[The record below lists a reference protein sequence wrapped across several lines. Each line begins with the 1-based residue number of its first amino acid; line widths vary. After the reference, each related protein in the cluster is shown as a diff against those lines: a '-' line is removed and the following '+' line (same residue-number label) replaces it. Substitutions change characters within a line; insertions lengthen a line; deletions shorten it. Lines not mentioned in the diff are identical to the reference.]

1 MQNRS
6 GIVGNNNNVSRVVIF
21 LIFKNHSRATLP
33 RFLPTARWLKN
44 DLGYLDGQ
52 HRVI

>member
-6 GIVGNNNNVSRVVIF
+6 GIVGNNNSVSRVVIF
-21 LIFKNHSRATLP
+21 LIQKTIRRATLP

-44 DLGYLDGQ
+44 DLGYLDAQ
-52 HRVI
+52 HGII

>member
-6 GIVGNNNNVSRVVIF
+6 GIVGNNNCVSWVVIV
-21 LIFKNHSRATLP
+21 LIQNHIRRATLP

-44 DLGYLDGQ
+44 DLGYLDAQ

>member
-1 MQNRS
+1 MQNLS
-6 GIVGNNNNVSRVVIF
+6 GIVGNNNSVSRVVIF
-21 LIFKNHSRATLP
+21 LKNHSRATLP

-44 DLGYLDGQ
+44 DLGYLDAQ